1 MVAER
6 GREIR
11 GQLSTC
17 PSCKQIA
24 AKKEASIIGE
34 SSGKKCVG
42 GKGLAG
48 NSLEIKKRQIVMAMA
63 RFVYEILYADFR
75 KCLVIKGRKI
85 LGCEHHRLSRL

>member
-1 MVAER
+1 VVAER

-48 NSLEIKKRQIVMAMA
+48 NSLEIEKHQIAQAMA
-63 RFVYEILYADFR
+63 RFVYKILCPVFR
-75 KCLVIKGRKI
+75 KCL
-85 LGCEHHRLSRL
+85 

>member
-1 MVAER
+1 MSSKFKLAKVQ
-6 GREIR
+6 GRSP
-11 GQLSTC
+11 Q
-17 PSCKQIA
+17 
-24 AKKEASIIGE
+24 KKEASIIGE